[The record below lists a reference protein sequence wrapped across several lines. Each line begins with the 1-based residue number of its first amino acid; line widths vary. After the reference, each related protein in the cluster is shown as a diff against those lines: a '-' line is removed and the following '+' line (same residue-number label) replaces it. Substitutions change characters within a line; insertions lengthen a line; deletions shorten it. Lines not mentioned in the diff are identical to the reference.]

1 MRCSLGFL
9 RLSIPYRHF
18 FCLLVSGM
26 VPSTGDR
33 NPNKTFPSSRSA
45 LIAENKEYVM
55 MRVECSNTHGN
66 KIVPREWGRLLRADE
81 M

>member
-1 MRCSLGFL
+1 
-9 RLSIPYRHF
+9 
-18 FCLLVSGM
+18 M

-45 LIAENKEYVM
+45 LIAENKECVM

-66 KIVPREWGRLLRADE
+66 KIVPREWGRLLGADE

>member
-1 MRCSLGFL
+1 
-9 RLSIPYRHF
+9 
-18 FCLLVSGM
+18 M

-45 LIAENKEYVM
+45 LIAENKECVM

-66 KIVPREWGRLLRADE
+66 KIVPREWGRLLGAMKCELSLPNRSPVTLSGAFRTVS
-81 M
+81 